1 MSGLSEDWPEGV
13 APYKRSA
20 EFTET
25 SVPAALLRHHS
36 TKAGVWGRVHVL
48 EGQLCFRDAASQS
61 ERILEEGSH
70 PVIFPQRLHEVEP
83 LGKVRFFV
91 EFCALEQAVAE
102 SDTETPVDHL
112 PQIK

>member
-1 MSGLSEDWPEGV
+1 MSTLDDLPEGL

-20 EFTET
+20 EFNET

-36 TKAGVWGRVHVL
+36 TKAGVWARVHVL
-48 EGQLCFRDAASQS
+48 EGRLRFRDAETGS

-70 PVIFPQRLHEVEP
+70 PVIFPQRQHKVEP

-91 EFCALEQAVAE
+91 EFWARE
-102 SDTETPVDHL
+102 
-112 PQIK
+112 